1 MSRSFHSRTQ
11 ADSVL
16 STFTAGDGG
25 NVAVQYWPVP
35 EGAPR
40 KGMVVL
46 VHGLGEHA
54 GRHERMAQ
62 RLVEWGY
69 AVLGYD
75 QVGHGESEGV
85 RGCLPTTLRL
95 IDDLDDIAAS
105 ARNRIKP
112 GEKLIVLGH
121 SMGGL
126 VAACWV
132 LLRQP
137 RIDGLVLSSPALR
150 TSLGPLQRLMLALL
164 PRIVPNF
171 RVGTGLR
178 PEGLSHDPEVVEAY
192 KADPLVHDRVS
203 ARLARFI
210 AEAGPRVL
218 ARAKRWQVPTLLVY
232 SGRDAIVNP
241 QGSRFFAQQAPAGIV
256 EAHAFDDLF
265 HEVFNELDAEPVYGV
280 LKDWL
285 ERLA

>member
-1 MSRSFHSRTQ
+1 MDTRSY

-25 NVAVQYWPVP
+25 NVAVQYWPV
-35 EGAPR
+35 ADDVPR
-40 KGMVVL
+40 RGMVVV

-54 GRHERMAQ
+54 GRHERLAQ
-62 RLVEWGY
+62 RLVDWGY
-69 AVLGYD
+69 SVIGYD

-95 IDDLDDIAAS
+95 IEDLDDIARS
-105 ARNRIKP
+105 ARNRLKP
-112 GEKLIVLGH
+112 GEKLIVIGH

-150 TSLGPLQRLMLALL
+150 ISLGPMERLMLALL
-164 PRIVPNF
+164 LRVAPNF
-171 RVGTGLR
+171 RVAHGVR

-192 KADPLVHDRVS
+192 QADPLVHDRIS

-218 ARAKRWQVPTLLVY
+218 ARAGRWAVPTLLLY
-232 SGRDAIVNP
+232 SGRDAIVDP
-241 QGSRFFAQQAPAGIV
+241 RGSRTFAAQAPPGIV

-265 HEVFNELDAEPVYGV
+265 HEVFNELEAEPVYAA
-280 LKDWL
+280 LKSWL
-285 ERLA
+285 ERRP